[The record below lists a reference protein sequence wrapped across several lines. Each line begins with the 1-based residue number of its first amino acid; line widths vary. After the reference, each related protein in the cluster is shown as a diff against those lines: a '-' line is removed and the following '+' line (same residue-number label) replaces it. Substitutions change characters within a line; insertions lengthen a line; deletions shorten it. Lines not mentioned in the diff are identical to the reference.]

1 MDKPLPLPYHSYMLR
16 FWPEQ
21 QENGPTIWRYTLI
34 DPQSGKRYGFLSL
47 DSLVAY
53 LSALT
58 DELSTSSVWS
68 TTPTPDP

>member
-1 MDKPLPLPYHSYMLR
+1 MLKPLPYHSYMLR

-21 QENGPTIWRYTLI
+21 QEDGQMIWRYTLI

-58 DELSTSSVWS
+58 DELATPSIWS
-68 TTPTPDP
+68 TTRVPDQ

>member
-1 MDKPLPLPYHSYMLR
+1 MFKPLPFPYHSYMLR

-21 QENGPTIWRYTLI
+21 QENGPTVWRYTLV
-34 DPQSGKRYGFLSL
+34 DPQTGQRYGFLSL

-58 DELSTSSVWS
+58 DELSISSELPIASV
-68 TTPTPDP
+68 PNQ